1 MLVGDPQQLSPV
13 ILLDEITNQKLRKR
27 YHVADEYDYRKNSI
41 YKTFLACDAVSD
53 EVLLHNH
60 YRCNR
65 KIIEFNNKKYYHSRL
80 NICSGSGEQRP
91 LVYMDVKSSQNNLKN
106 TADQEVNE
114 IVRYARANRDKSV
127 GVITPFANQ
136 KKLIEETLQREGLQN
151 VACGTVHAFQGDEK
165 DVILFS
171 TAITNQTHSGTYEW
185 LKNNKELINV
195 ATSRAREKLIVL
207 SDSENLARLH
217 QTDGEDDLFELV
229 EYVKKNGESHVT
241 EKHVNSRALGVK
253 PFSTATEEAFMT
265 NLNHALQ
272 NIWLSQNRYTIKKEV
287 AISQVFES
295 NINYSDLFYSGR
307 FDFVVY
313 ERQGKDEIPVL
324 AIELDGKEHF
334 EDDIVKARD
343 LKKNEICRA
352 HRLQII
358 RVENSYARRYNHI
371 KEILI
376 NYFSVVH

>member
-1 MLVGDPQQLSPV
+1 MLFRS
-13 ILLDEITNQKLRKR
+13 
-27 YHVADEYDYRKNSI
+27 NSI

-65 KIIEFNNKKYYHSRL
+65 RIIEFNNKKYYHSRL
-80 NICSGSGEQRP
+80 NICSGSDEQRP

-185 LKNNKELINV
+185 QI
-195 ATSRAREKLIVL
+195 
-207 SDSENLARLH
+207 
-217 QTDGEDDLFELV
+217 G
-229 EYVKKNGESHVT
+229 
-241 EKHVNSRALGVK
+241 
-253 PFSTATEEAFMT
+253 
-265 NLNHALQ
+265 
-272 NIWLSQNRYTIKKEV
+272 
-287 AISQVFES
+287 
-295 NINYSDLFYSGR
+295 
-307 FDFVVY
+307 
-313 ERQGKDEIPVL
+313 
-324 AIELDGKEHF
+324 
-334 EDDIVKARD
+334 
-343 LKKNEICRA
+343 RA
-352 HRLQII
+352 H
-358 RVENSYARRYNHI
+358 V
-371 KEILI
+371 
-376 NYFSVVH
+376 